1 MSSPWGIRGEILKTF
16 GWAYDYLLWGIAW
29 INVQLMLDDAARTV
43 DIDPKDR
50 DMAGAE
56 KRTLKSKED
65 IINYLKGQL

>member
-1 MSSPWGIRGEILKTF
+1 
-16 GWAYDYLLWGIAW
+16 
-29 INVQLMLDDAARTV
+29 MLDDAARTV